1 MTVANIGWS
10 LFLIFI
16 IYQNILS
23 TQFNMPGIYGYWD
36 ELLFLI
42 FVSIALFKWARV
54 GNFKLRIS
62 NLKNIIPWIMLIF
75 VGLIGNFLYGYAQTP
90 QAIVRDIIGCMKF
103 PIGFYAVKAIGI
115 DYKIVNALKKNGVK
129 WIKYFTIIIFL
140 LGVMSLFFDI
150 GLSQGSIRGGIHPYQ
165 FLFNHPTALVFAS
178 VIPICLLTSTERKNE
193 NFFYLAILS
202 LTILLTMR
210 TKGLAFVAVFIF
222 MKYGGKWLKKVKIL
236 YWLGIGVVIL
246 AASYSQLMTYA
257 AWTDSG
263 REVLYVGAFELLAKC
278 FPLGSGFGAYASHLS
293 GRYRSGVYD
302 FIYHYQFWNAD
313 GTATNVLGDTGYPYY
328 IGQFGV
334 IGIILIAYG
343 VYRLLKANRISFRY
357 DFSSIL
363 LLIYIGISLTSE
375 AVLITYG
382 TELGIILAITTRMNR
397 MKTDG

>member
-1 MTVANIGWS
+1 MTVANIRWS

-42 FVSIALFKWARV
+42 FVFIALFKWARV
-54 GNFKLRIS
+54 DNFKLRIS
-62 NLKNIIPWIMLIF
+62 SLKNIIPWIILIF

-115 DYKIVNALKKNGVK
+115 DYKIVNAFRKNGVK
-129 WIKYFTIIIFL
+129 WIKFFTIIIFL

-150 GLSQGSIRGGIHPYQ
+150 RLSQGSVRGGIHPYQ

-193 NFFYLAILS
+193 NFFYLTILS

-222 MKYGGKWLKKVKIL
+222 MKYGGKWLKKAKIL
-236 YWLGIGVVIL
+236 YWFAIGVVIL

-257 AWTDSG
+257 SWTDSG

-278 FPLGSGFGAYASHLS
+278 FPFGSGFGTYASHLS
-293 GRYRSGVYD
+293 GRYKSSVYD

-328 IGQFGV
+328 IGQFGL

-375 AVLITYG
+375 SVLVTYG
-382 TELGIILAITTRMNR
+382 IELAIVLAIMTRMSR
-397 MKTDG
+397 MKTGG

>member
-42 FVSIALFKWARV
+42 FVFIALFKWARV

-62 NLKNIIPWIMLIF
+62 SLKNIIPWIMLIF

-103 PIGFYAVKAIGI
+103 PIGFYAVKVTGI
-115 DYKIVNALKKNGVK
+115 DYQIAKAFKRNGVK
-129 WIKYFTIIIFL
+129 WIKSLTIIIFL
-140 LGVMSLFFDI
+140 FGVISLFFDI
-150 GLSQGSIRGGIHPYQ
+150 GLSQSSIRGGIHPYQ

-178 VIPICLLTSTERKNE
+178 VIPICLLTSIERKNE
-193 NFFYLAILS
+193 NFFYFTILS
-202 LTILLTMR
+202 ITILLTMR
-210 TKGLAFVAVFIF
+210 TKGLAFIAVFIF
-222 MKYGGKWLKKVKIL
+222 MRYGGKWLKKAKIL
-236 YWLGIGVVIL
+236 YWFGIGVVIL
-246 AASYSQLMTYA
+246 AASYSQLMMYA
-257 AWTDSG
+257 SWTDSG

-278 FPLGSGFGAYASHLS
+278 FPFGSGFGTYASHLS

-313 GTATNVLGDTGYPYY
+313 GTVTNVLGDTGYPYY
-328 IGQFGV
+328 IGQFGL

-343 VYRLLKANRISFRY
+343 VYNLLKANRISFRC

-375 AVLITYG
+375 AILITYG
-382 TELGIILAITTRMNR
+382 TELGIILAITMRMN
-397 MKTDG
+397 KIDFGG